1 MTFEDR
7 MSPPPAGRRARG
19 PRGRAPLVQLDV
31 VTGRKARAARK
42 ARADPARVA
51 MGAIGEEN
59 GRVLNRRSSDAS
71 ATSPPRTSA
80 KRPVPH
86 EGSP

>member
-31 VTGRKARAARK
+31 VTGRK